1 MARRNGSNGTPY
13 GTLELLILAALRVRP
28 MHGYAIARSIE
39 SLSGD
44 RILVEEGS
52 LYPAL
57 QRLLKRAAVTASW
70 ETQPNGREVREYT
83 ITAAGRKL
91 HAEEVARWDQL
102 TRGIND
108 VIRDEEGRLRARLA

>member
-1 MARRNGSNGTPY
+1 MARRNGNPGTPY

-28 MHGYAIARSIE
+28 MHGYAIARAIE
-39 SLSGD
+39 SLSGE

-70 ETQPNGREVREYT
+70 EIQPNGREVREYT
-83 ITAAGRKL
+83 ITASGRKL